1 VVTTTKINRPT
12 MVISGKILT
21 WQKDHFAFFMSA
33 SFGVYISLPLDKK

>member
-1 VVTTTKINRPT
+1 VVTITKINLPA

-33 SFGVYISLPLDKK
+33 SFGVNIPLPLDKK